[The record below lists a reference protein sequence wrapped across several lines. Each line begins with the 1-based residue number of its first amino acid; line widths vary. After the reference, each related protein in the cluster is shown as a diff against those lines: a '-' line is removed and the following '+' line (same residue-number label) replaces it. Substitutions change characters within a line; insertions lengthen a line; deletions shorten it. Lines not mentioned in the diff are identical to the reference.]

1 LEIAAEVIDSRY
13 RVRGKT
19 IGDRIRTVNNF
30 TLVNGWKTPWM
41 LIGEIGK
48 HGPGRRSDY
57 VIIEC
62 KKHAEYHEK
71 NISLFELN
79 GKIMGKKTIKEKPPL
94 ELQFDHVKDKI
105 TGWEKYRNAHSQIGP
120 WIMLLSGALM
130 ATVGLFSAILG
141 GRTTMGISVGII
153 GILIIIAA
161 WIWSRKRSK
170 GQRDVEEKILTMK
183 GDLALL
189 EKER

>member
-1 LEIAAEVIDSRY
+1 M
-13 RVRGKT
+13 
-19 IGDRIRTVNNF
+19 
-30 TLVNGWKTPWM
+30 LV
-41 LIGEIGK
+41 GEIESPHLDK
-48 HGPGRRSDY
+48 QSDY
-57 VIIEC
+57 AIIEC
-62 KKHAEYHEK
+62 KKHAAVHEK

-79 GKIMGKKTIKEKPPL
+79 GRNMGKKTIKEKPPL

-105 TGWEKYRNAHSQIGP
+105 TGWEKYRNAGSQIGP
-120 WIMLLSGALM
+120 WIMLLSGALI
-130 ATVGLFSAILG
+130 ATVGFFSAIFG
-141 GRTTMGISVGII
+141 GRTTIGISVGII

-161 WIWSRKRSK
+161 WVWSRKRSK